1 MRSLILVVAISA
13 LAWAR
18 PETYKETEE
27 FQYARSSS
35 DEGSKSGYY
44 GAQRGNVAGNYEKAH
59 NMDTLAQH
67 QMSGAINQVQGELG
81 DASKTRA
88 GSVYTAANTAGHYGS
103 GYHDL
108 SNLQGRHFGDSSSS
122 DSIHSSSL
130 AASNQHSN
138 ADWRSQ
144 SQQSAYGAS
153 SQLGQSSLHSGSLHA
168 ADSAGYGSSLGS
180 NSHSTGYHSA
190 SGYQSRSGY
199 NSQNVYDQSSLTG
212 QSGAYGTGDQT
223 RRYTVVTP
231 VRIIARPGTQIA
243 IPVYGEA
250 GYDAYRASS
259 SVGQSSSNRY
269 ASQTAASSFDQNAI
283 NSEAEVLNNNQQHIG
298 SVPTPNGKHYS
309 SSYDY
314 HKAWERHSETTDA
327 PVTVAPVVNPLSVNS
342 ELYEDAQGASA
353 NSYDSANRYNSYSGS
368 SQSSHQADY
377 RSQHNAQASSQS
389 DVNSNAYTQG
399 AHGSH
404 SGLAPLVDA
413 QPKSYQSSYAYHK
426 SWEKQGD
433 PYVIYPSG
441 TTGEASQRIV
451 SGTKNA
457 ASSQRYGS
465 HQHYS
470 QGSAVDCDSLCRY
483 RRSTRSADYY
493 QQDLGQQAQ
502 TAWDQSLSQQAQN
515 SFQQHNQSAKL
526 EDLGQQTQN
535 LEDFGQQ
542 SQSAHLEDL
551 GQQTQNLED
560 FSQQSQ
566 SAHLEDL
573 GQQTQNLEDL
583 GQQTQ
588 QSWGNIQQQS
598 QSQNLEDF
606 GQQKTQGKWHELNH
620 KFESNLE
627 DLGQQSRQS
636 WSNIEQQA
644 SHTQGQWHDMATNSH
659 QSEQTLGNLDNFGQQ
674 TQSKW
679 DNIEG
684 LSQQTQKTEDL
695 GQKTHNNWDDLD
707 QARQQVQTQWNNINT
722 INKTRHTD
730 TNTEQQT
737 QTHFGSVDE
746 VKPNR
751 EHAGNTLNTFNKE
764 NSGAN
769 NPADLEFWGLTN
781 NQKHE
786 NNHNYSQHSYNNHNS
801 YSNSQD
807 HGVSW
812 GQHVNN
818 NNAQTSHNNP
828 LQSIWDKIDNMEEQS
843 EHSNENQ
850 QHTEYQNSQHS
861 YGQENIS
868 QHDSNWASSNWNQQQ
883 AQSSGYQPSIIFNST
898 SDKPKNDQLP
908 KEVAP
913 EKPKDD
919 DDDETPEELEPAEV
933 GRGDIGAEGD
943 SKTTPKS
950 VQNYQTYTT
959 QLKPEKSPED
969 IEALSLSRGTDQYTT
984 ESDTLSVLSISQQKS
999 LEEQRQRATEELH
1012 QIRRSKSSTTTPR
1025 SVKHTTSHGQ
1035 TGAQHFLGQP
1045 EEIQEHDTSENIQK
1059 NYHNL
1064 QQQNTMQQN
1073 QDFHQQNQQQSQ
1085 NIDQHN
1091 QNVDTQNFDQQNTD
1105 QQFEDFGQQTQ
1116 DLNQQNLQEFTNL
1129 GQQSQNL
1136 DQLNTEEFG
1145 QQSRDLSQ
1153 QNLQQFH
1160 HLGQHTQKHDQ
1171 QNTEQQ
1177 FEDFGQQTQDLN
1189 QQNLQEFPNLGQHS
1203 QNFDQ
1208 LTTGDFGQQ
1217 NQDLSQHNLQQFHHL
1232 GQHTQKLDQQNTEQ
1246 QFEDFGQQTQD
1257 LTQQNLQQFSNLEQ
1271 HSQTSYQHEARE
1283 FVTHSHTQ
1291 VAEEQK
1297 ITPVSDHGSQTNP
1310 KQDIEIVPP
1319 SVTTTEKPGFWK
1331 SVGGKLTSAKDSVAS
1346 WFRRS

>member
-88 GSVYTAANTAGHYGS
+88 GSVYTAANTAGLYGS
-103 GYHDL
+103 GHHDL
-108 SNLQGRHFGDSSSS
+108 SNLHGRHFGESSSS
-122 DSIHSSSL
+122 DSSHSSL
-130 AASNQHSN
+130 LASNQHSN
-138 ADWRSQ
+138 SDWRSQ
-144 SQQSAYGAS
+144 SQQSGYGAS

-190 SGYQSRSGY
+190 SGYQSHSGY
-199 NSQNVYDQSSLTG
+199 NSQNLYDQSSLTG
-212 QSGAYGTGDQT
+212 QSGAYGTGDQS

-231 VRIIARPGTQIA
+231 VRLVGRPGTQIA

-259 SVGQSSSNRY
+259 STGQSSSNRY

-283 NSEAEVLNNNQQHIG
+283 NSEAEVLNNNQLHIG
-298 SVPTPNGKHYS
+298 SVPAPNGKHYS
-309 SSYDY
+309 SSYNY
-314 HKAWERHSETTDA
+314 HKAWERRGESTDA

-389 DVNSNAYTQG
+389 NLNSNAYTQG

-465 HQHYS
+465 HQQYS
-470 QGSAVDCDSLCRY
+470 HGSAVDCDSLCRY

-493 QQDLGQQAQ
+493 QQDLGQHAQ
-502 TAWDQSLSQQAQN
+502 TSWDQSLSQQTQD
-515 SFQQHNQSAKL
+515 SFQQHGQSANL

-535 LEDFGQQ
+535 LDN
-542 SQSAHLEDL
+542 L
-551 GQQTQNLED
+551 GQQTQK
-560 FSQQSQ
+560 
-566 SAHLEDL
+566 
-573 GQQTQNLEDL
+573 
-583 GQQTQ
+583 
-588 QSWGNIQQQS
+588 SWGNSQQQS
-598 QSQNLEDF
+598 QPQNLENF
-606 GQQKTQGKWHELNH
+606 GQHKTQGKWHELNQ

-627 DLGQQSRQS
+627 DLGQHTQQS
-636 WSNIEQQA
+636 WSSIEQQA
-644 SHTQGQWHDMATNSH
+644 SHTQGQWHDMATHSH
-659 QSEQTLGNLDNFGQQ
+659 QSEQTFGNLDNFGQQ

-684 LSQQTQKTEDL
+684 LSQQTLKTEDL
-695 GQKTHNNWDDLD
+695 GQKTHNNWDELD
-707 QARQQVQTQWNNINT
+707 QLGQQVQTQWNN

-737 QTHFGSVDE
+737 LTHFGSVNE

-751 EHAGNTLNTFNKE
+751 EHAGTTLNTFNKE
-764 NSGAN
+764 NPGAH

-786 NNHNYSQHSYNNHNS
+786 NNHYYNQHSYNNPNS
-801 YSNSQD
+801 YSNSQG

-861 YGQENIS
+861 YGQENTS
-868 QHDSNWASSNWNQQQ
+868 QHESNWGSNNSAYHWNQQQ
-883 AQSSGYQPSIIFNST
+883 THSSGYQPSIIFNST
-898 SDKPKNDQLP
+898 IDKPKNDQLP
-908 KEVAP
+908 TEVAP

-919 DDDETPEELEPAEV
+919 DDDETLEEPEPVEV

-950 VQNYQTYTT
+950 VQNYLTYST
-959 QLKPEKSPED
+959 QLKPEKSPEE

-984 ESDTLSVLSISQQKS
+984 ESDTLSVLSISQQKW
-999 LEEQRQRATEELH
+999 LDEQRQRATEELH
-1012 QIRRSKSSTTTPR
+1012 QISRSKSSTTTPH
-1025 SVKHTTSHGQ
+1025 SVKLTTPHGQ
-1035 TGAQHFLGQP
+1035 TGAQHFMGQP
-1045 EEIQEHDTSENIQK
+1045 EEIQEHDKSENIQK

-1064 QQQNTMQQN
+1064 EQQNTMQQN
-1073 QDFHQQNQQQSQ
+1073 QDFHQQNQQHHVQQSQ
-1085 NIDQHN
+1085 DMGQHH
-1091 QNVDTQNFDQQNTD
+1091 QNVDQHTQNFDQQNTE
-1105 QQFEDFGQQTQ
+1105 QQFEDIGQQTQ
-1116 DLNQQNLQEFTNL
+1116 DLNQQNLHEFTNL
-1129 GQQSQNL
+1129 GQQQSRNFDQQNT
-1136 DQLNTEEFG
+1136 QEIG
-1145 QQSRDLSQ
+1145 QQSQDLSQ

-1160 HLGQHTQKHDQ
+1160 HLNQHTQKHDQ

-1177 FEDFGQQTQDLN
+1177 FEDFGQQTQD
-1189 QQNLQEFPNLGQHS
+1189 QQNLQEFSNLGQHS
-1203 QNFDQ
+1203 QSFDQ
-1208 LTTGDFGQQ
+1208 LTTGDFAQQ

-1232 GQHTQKLDQQNTEQ
+1232 GQHTQKLDQQNTDQ
-1246 QFEDFGQQTQD
+1246 QFDFGQQTQD

>member
-59 NMDTLAQH
+59 NMDNLAQH

-88 GSVYTAANTAGHYGS
+88 GNVYTAANTAGVYGS

-108 SNLQGRHFGDSSSS
+108 SNLQGRNFGQSSSS
-122 DSIHSSSL
+122 DSTHSSLSS
-130 AASNQHSN
+130 AYNQH
-138 ADWRSQ
+138 ARSQ
-144 SQQSAYGAS
+144 SQQSGYGAS
-153 SQLGQSSLHSGSLHA
+153 SQLGQASLHSGSLHA
-168 ADSAGYGSSLGS
+168 ADSAGYGSDIGS
-180 NSHSTGYHSA
+180 SSHSSGYHAA

-199 NSQNVYDQSSLTG
+199 NSQNYDQSNL
-212 QSGAYGTGDQT
+212 QSGNLQGYGTGDQT
-223 RRYTVVTP
+223 RRYTVVAP

-259 SVGQSSSNRY
+259 SIGQSSSNRY
-269 ASQTAASSFDQNAI
+269 ASQTAAASFDQNAI
-283 NSEAEVLNNNQQHIG
+283 NSEAEVLNNNEQHIG
-298 SVPTPNGKHYS
+298 SVPAPNGKHYS
-309 SSYDY
+309 SSYNY
-314 HKAWERHSETTDA
+314 HKGWERHSETTDL

-353 NSYDSANRYNSYSGS
+353 NSYNSANRLNSYAGS
-368 SQSSHQADY
+368 SQASHQADY
-377 RSQHNAQASSQS
+377 RSQHNSQASSLS
-389 DVNSNAYTQG
+389 NVNSNAYTQG
-399 AHGSH
+399 EYGSH
-404 SGLAPLVDA
+404 SGLAPLVDS
-413 QPKSYQSSYAYHK
+413 QPKSYQSSYSYHK

-433 PYVIYPSG
+433 PYVIYPG

-465 HQHYS
+465 NQHYS
-470 QGSAVDCDSLCRY
+470 HGSAVDCDSLCRY

-502 TAWDQSLSQQAQN
+502 TAWDQSLSQQTQ
-515 SFQQHNQSAKL
+515 QSANL

-535 LEDFGQQ
+535 LEDFGQH
-542 SQSAHLEDL
+542 SQSANLEDL

-560 FSQQSQ
+560 FGQHSQ
-566 SAHLEDL
+566 SANLEDL
-573 GQQTQNLEDL
+573 GQHTQNLEDFGQHSQTAHVEDLGQKSQNLDNL

-606 GQQKTQGKWHELNH
+606 GQQTQGKWHALNH
-620 KFESNLE
+620 TFESNLE
-627 DLGQQSRQS
+627 DLGQQTQQS

-644 SHTQGQWHDMATNSH
+644 SQTQGHWHDMATYSH
-659 QSEQTLGNLDNFGQQ
+659 QSEQTFGNLDNFGQQ

-679 DNIEG
+679 DNLEG
-684 LSQQTQKTEDL
+684 LGPQTQKTEDL

-707 QARQQVQTQWNNINT
+707 QSRQQVQTQWNNINS

-737 QTHFGSVDE
+737 QTHFGSVNE

-751 EHAGNTLNTFNKE
+751 EHAGNTLNTSNKE
-764 NSGAN
+764 NPVAN

-786 NNHNYSQHSYNNHNS
+786 NNHNYNQHSYNNHNS

-807 HGVSW
+807 HGVSR
-812 GQHVNN
+812 GQHANN
-818 NNAQTSHNNP
+818 NNAQTFHNNP
-828 LQSIWDKIDNMEEQS
+828 LQSIWNKLDNMEQQS

-850 QHTEYQNSQHS
+850 ENTEYQNSQHS
-861 YGQENIS
+861 YGQENTS
-868 QHDSNWASSNWNQQQ
+868 QHESNWGSINSSYHWNQQQ
-883 AQSSGYQPSIIFNST
+883 TQSSGYQPSIIFNST
-898 SDKPKNDQLP
+898 IDKPKNDHLP

-913 EKPKDD
+913 EKPKDV
-919 DDDETPEELEPAEV
+919 DDDETPEEPEPVEV

-943 SKTTPKS
+943 SKTTPKT
-950 VQNYQTYTT
+950 VQNYHTYTT
-959 QLKPEKSPED
+959 QLKPEKSSEK

-984 ESDTLSVLSISQQKS
+984 ESNTLSVLSISQQKW

-1012 QIRRSKSSTTTPR
+1012 EISGSKSSTTTSTTTPH
-1025 SVKHTTSHGQ
+1025 SVKHTTPHGN
-1035 TGAQHFLGQP
+1035 GAQHFFGQP
-1045 EEIQEHDTSENIQK
+1045 EEIQEHDKSDNIQK
-1059 NYHNL
+1059 NYDDL

-1073 QDFHQQNQQQSQ
+1073 QDFHQQNQQHHVQQSQSIGHHNQ
-1085 NIDQHN
+1085 NIDQH
-1091 QNVDTQNFDQQNTD
+1091 TQNFDQQNTE
-1105 QQFEDFGQQTQ
+1105 QQFEDFGQHTQ

-1129 GQQSQNL
+1129 GQQSQNF
-1136 DQLNTEEFG
+1136 DQLNTGDFR
-1145 QQSRDLSQ
+1145 QQTQDLSQ

-1160 HLGQHTQKHDQ
+1160 HLGQETQKLDQ
-1171 QNTEQQ
+1171 QNTGQQ
-1177 FEDFGQQTQDLN
+1177 SEDFGQQTQDLN
-1189 QQNLQEFPNLGQHS
+1189 QQNLQDFANLGQHS
-1203 QNFDQ
+1203 QNSDQ

-1217 NQDLSQHNLQQFHHL
+1217 NQDLN
-1232 GQHTQKLDQQNTEQ
+1232 
-1246 QFEDFGQQTQD
+1246 
-1257 LTQQNLQQFSNLEQ
+1257 QQNLQQFSNLEQ
-1271 HSQTSYQHEARE
+1271 HSQTSYTHEARE
-1283 FVTHSHTQ
+1283 FVSHSHTQ
-1291 VAEEQK
+1291 VAQEQQ
-1297 ITPVSDHGSQTNP
+1297 ITPVGDRGSQTNP
-1310 KQDIEIVPP
+1310 KQDVEIVPP
-1319 SVTTTEKPGFWK
+1319 SVITTEKPGFWK
-1331 SVGGKLTSAKDSVAS
+1331 SVGSKFTSAKDSVAS
-1346 WFRRS
+1346 WFKGS